1 MFSIKVTKSGE
12 AYAAIVLGV
21 ALLWPTAIED
31 HEYFY
36 WIAGANVAVFA
47 LTALLSSVKDL
58 SLFRGLTLIA
68 DSFECGFVNF
78 TIFYVFFV
86 LGVAYVIAVLNSLA
100 GVLAGKS
107 YAEEAWFNLV
117 KRLVERKWL
126 RR

>member
-1 MFSIKVTKSGE
+1 MFSIKVTKTGE
-12 AYAAIVLGV
+12 AYTAIFLGF

-36 WIAGANVAVFA
+36 WIAGTNVAVFA
-47 LTALLSSVKDL
+47 LTVLLSSMKDL
-58 SLFRGLTLIA
+58 GFFRGLSLIA
-68 DSFECGFVNF
+68 DSFECGSVSF

-86 LGVAYVIAVLNSLA
+86 LGVAYGIAVLNSLV

-107 YAEEAWFNLV
+107 YTEEAWFNLV